1 MSHDLMG
8 GYAAYTT
15 PNAALRDLATAGAV
29 AEEEKSVSVLVSFS
43 VGLTVTIVSM
53 VTDD

>member
-15 PNAALRDLATAGAV
+15 PSAALQDLATTSV
-29 AEEEKSVSVLVSFS
+29 AQEEQSVSVLVSLS
-43 VGLTVTIVSM
+43 IGLTVTIASM

>member
-8 GYAAYTT
+8 GYAAYTS
-15 PNAALRDLATAGAV
+15 PNAALRDMAV
-29 AEEEKSVSVLVSFS
+29 SGVTREEQSVSVLASLVS
-43 VGLTVTIVSM
+43 GLTITIVSM